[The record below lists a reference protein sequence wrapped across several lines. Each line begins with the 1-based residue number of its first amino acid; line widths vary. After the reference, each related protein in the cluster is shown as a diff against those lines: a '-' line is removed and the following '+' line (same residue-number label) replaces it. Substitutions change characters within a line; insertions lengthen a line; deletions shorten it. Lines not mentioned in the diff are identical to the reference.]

1 MKPSATVTERT
12 SSVQQSE
19 DRPISIKRAQGWEA
33 LGIIALV
40 IAAGV
45 AAFGFLEWAQLIML
59 FAIYCAAMR

>member
-1 MKPSATVTERT
+1 M
-12 SSVQQSE
+12 QQSE